1 MPAAQRDPLATYEL
15 LDILK
20 TGEVEIDQA
29 KAAFTADGKSYAAGS
44 YVIRLAQPYGAFA
57 KTMLEKQEY
66 PDLRLFPGG
75 PPKPPYDVA
84 GHTLGY
90 MLGVDVQPV
99 AKPFEASLARVTELK
114 PRADAASGRAEVG
127 VRVRAGIERG
137 LHRRRAA
144 AEGRRAGVPHGGRR
158 LGR

>member
-1 MPAAQRDPLATYEL
+1 MASKEL
-15 LDILK
+15 LEILH
-20 TGEVEIDQA
+20 TGEVELHRA
-29 KAAFTADGKSYAAGS
+29 TAPFTAGGKQYAAGS
-44 YVIRLAQPYGAFA
+44 VVVKIAQPFGPFA
-57 KTMLEKQEY
+57 KTMLEKQDY

-114 PRADAASGRAEVG
+114 PAQTPLPAAPKWAYVFGPESN
-127 VRVRAGIERG
+127 AGFVAVAR
-137 LHRRRAA
+137 LQK
-144 AEGRRAGVPHGGRR
+144 AGVPG
-158 LGR
+158 